1 VTNLAKEILKLGS
14 LRSVR
19 GATKKRKRIGR
30 GPGSGHGKT
39 STRGHKGQLARAG
52 AKKRAWFEGGQMP
65 LSRRV
70 PKRGFTSLRNK
81 EFQIVNLKSL
91 VLCPKDQLVTPLL
104 LKNLGLIKKE
114 DQPVKILGEGEIS
127 FPITVQAHAFSK
139 TAKQRIE
146 AGGGKAELIK

>member
-1 VTNLAKEILKLGS
+1 LAKEILKLGN
-14 LRSVR
+14 LKKVA

-52 AKKRAWFEGGQMP
+52 AKRRPWFEGGQMP

-70 PKRGFTSLRNK
+70 PKRGFTSLRKK

-91 VLCPKDQLVTPLL
+91 SLCNKGQLITPLVL
-104 LKNLGLIKKE
+104 RNLGLIKKE

-127 FPITVQAHAFSK
+127 FPLTVQAHAFSK
-139 TAKQRIE
+139 AAKQKIE
-146 AGGGKAELIK
+146 AGGGKVELIQ